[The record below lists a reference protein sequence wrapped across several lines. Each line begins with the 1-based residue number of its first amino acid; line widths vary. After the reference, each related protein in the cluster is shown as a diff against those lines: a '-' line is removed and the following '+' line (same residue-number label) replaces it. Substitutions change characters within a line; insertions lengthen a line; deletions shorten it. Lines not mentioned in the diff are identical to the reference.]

1 MPEGR
6 ARVNLAL
13 GGAPGGGHR
22 PTGDR
27 EPGGGRRLLVLA
39 LGNDILSDDAVGLEV
54 ARRAQATWD
63 ARAARAEGGGAEVEA
78 QAEAQAPAQVPAVVE
93 FREASL
99 SGLALLD
106 VLAGFDA
113 AVIVDAVEF
122 PRTPAGTVLEY
133 DDLGQLT
140 APPQRLASVH
150 DVALPAALEFGRRLG
165 MVLPRRVA
173 VVAVQVKD
181 ARTFG
186 ERLSPEVAAAVPAAA
201 DRVLEQIRRWLED

>member
-6 ARVNLAL
+6 ARVNLAP

-54 ARRAQATWD
+54 ARRARATWD
-63 ARAARAEGGGAEVEA
+63 ARAARAEGGGADVEA
-78 QAEAQAPAQVPAVVE
+78 QAAAVVE

-113 AVIVDAVEF
+113 AVIVDAVEL

-201 DRVLEQIRRWLED
+201 DRVLDRIRRWLED